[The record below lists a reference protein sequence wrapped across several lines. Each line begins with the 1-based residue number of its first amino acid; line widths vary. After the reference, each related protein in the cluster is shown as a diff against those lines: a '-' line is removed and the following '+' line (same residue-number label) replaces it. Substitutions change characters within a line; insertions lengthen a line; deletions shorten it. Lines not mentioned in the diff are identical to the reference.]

1 MNKFI
6 AILLLALLTSC
17 SARQEGKHSIRLGE
31 PISLDKEA
39 CLIASTLFDTIAY
52 IPLETNDTFLLGY
65 LEHPKLTERGIYFV
79 SDRSFYL
86 FDPDTG
92 KGLLKISRQGN
103 GPGEYRALSDAL
115 VDAHSS
121 NVELLDNNRKQILI
135 YDSAGYYQ
143 HALPL
148 PLMPF
153 AFAKD
158 GESSYWFYNNN
169 QMTDFS
175 ESKLVHYNVKSK
187 EILGEYF
194 PIDPHLADYFY
205 IMDANNF
212 ASAQE
217 GIYYMASP
225 SDTIYRLD
233 NKVTPAYAL
242 GLDDYKAPD
251 SFWQANYANIMEF
264 VTKADKFDYIYSIA
278 NFSLS
283 KGAVMAAFMRGEQLY
298 WSFSYLSERKTYTG
312 HYLHDD
318 FHFTKGFELMPDNIP
333 FVMDDNYLYGFLS
346 AEQVMQWSKKYAKTP
361 VIQEWIK
368 QHDLDEQANPVLLKC
383 RLKRNS

>member
-6 AILLLALLTSC
+6 AILLLALLASC
-17 SARQEGKHSIRLGE
+17 SAGQEGKHSIRLGE
-31 PISLDKEA
+31 PISLDEGA
-39 CLIASTLFDTIAY
+39 SLVASTLFDTVTY

-103 GPGEYRALSDAL
+103 GPGEYRTLSDAL
-115 VDAHSS
+115 VDTHSG
-121 NVELLDNNRKQILI
+121 NVELLDNNRKQILV

-143 HALPL
+143 RALPL
-148 PLMPF
+148 PFMPF

-175 ESKLVHYNVKSK
+175 QSKVVHYNVTSR
-187 EILGEYF
+187 EILGEHF
-194 PIDPHLADYFY
+194 PIDPHLAEYFY
-205 IMDANNF
+205 IMDTNNF
-212 ASAQE
+212 VSAKE

-225 SDTIYRLD
+225 SDTIYRLGD
-233 NKVTPAYAL
+233 KVTPTYAL

-251 SFWQANYANIMEF
+251 SFWEANYANIMEF
-264 VTKADKFDYIYSIA
+264 VTKVTQHDYIYSIA
-278 NFSLS
+278 NFSLN
-283 KGAVMAAFMRGEQLY
+283 KGAVMVAFMRGDHLY
-298 WSFSYLSERKTYTG
+298 WSFSYLSEKKVYTG

-318 FHFTKGFELMPDNIP
+318 FHFTKDFELTPDNIP
-333 FVMDDNYLYGFLS
+333 FVMDDDYLYGFLP
-346 AEQVMQWSKKYAKTP
+346 AEQFVKWSEEYAKTP
-361 VIQEWIK
+361 AMHEWIE

-383 RLKRNS
+383 KLKK